1 MLTAAATLIFFLLS
15 GITLTAALTL
25 TRRHRL
31 ELGRRVTLVAPA
43 TTAQSGEMT
52 ALAQQERTEELNER
66 LRRLF
71 TFGLA
76 RTWGMTTGA
85 TALILISALSAAAGW
100 LIVHVALGLPVYFA
114 VPLTA
119 LVTVAIPR
127 TIILRQQKRADGE
140 FSELFPDSVVAIAR
154 MLRAG
159 LPITTAVRALSSES
173 APPIRKVFSSIADQI
188 EIGTPIEDALQI
200 SSERI
205 GLPDFRF
212 FTVAVVLQHGTGGN
226 LAATLEI
233 LADII
238 RRRRAIRLKAYAT
251 TSEIRATAYVLGSLP
266 LFIMA
271 ALLLIQPGYLA
282 PLVSDPRGRV
292 ILAIAFGLMLMAWLT
307 IRQMMR
313 SVTNV

>member
-1 MLTAAATLIFFLLS
+1 MLAAAATLIFFLLS
-15 GITLTAALTL
+15 GIALSAALTL

-31 ELGRRVTLVAPA
+31 ELERRVTLVAPA
-43 TTAQSGEMT
+43 VRSELA
-52 ALAQQERTEELNER
+52 ALTQQERARALDER

-71 TFGLA
+71 TFGLT

-85 TALILISALSAAAGW
+85 TGLILIGAASAAVGW
-100 LIVHVALGLPVYFA
+100 LIVRVALGLPVYFA
-114 VPLTA
+114 VPLA
-119 LVTVAIPR
+119 AVVTIAIPR
-127 TIILRQQKRADGE
+127 MIILRQQKRADGE
-140 FSELFPDSVVAIAR
+140 FSDLFPDAVVAIAR

-159 LPITTAVRALSSES
+159 LPVTTAVRALSSES
-173 APPIRKVFSSIADQI
+173 APPIKKVFGMIADQI
-188 EIGTPIEDALQI
+188 EIGAPIEDALQV
-200 SSERI
+200 SSEHV

-212 FTVAVVLQHGTGGN
+212 FTVAVVLQHATGGN

-251 TSEIRATAYVLGSLP
+251 TSEIRATAYVLGSMP
-266 LFIMA
+266 IFIMA

-282 PLVSDPRGRV
+282 PLVADPRGRV
-292 ILAIAFGLMLMAWLT
+292 IMAIAFGLMLMAWLT